1 MGSRHVSFLQVG
13 SAFIAA
19 GIASSC
25 SLRVGSGGP
34 PPSPDKGNGQVFGT
48 SACAR
53 VGTETRIAFGEGAQS
68 FAFAWDTDHYVVVY
82 PDSATGDIFAGT
94 LAADGAAEGA
104 PVDVQATPAKSD
116 LPSLLE
122 TSSGYVVA
130 WEEGSAGNAVYA
142 HALDAAARPSG
153 EGVTVATT
161 QLPQPRPVL
170 SRAPGGE
177 IAIAWMDQFAD
188 GGQGVALATLDP
200 RSLQVTGSQRL
211 ALSDSAGWPWVSG
224 DDQVLA
230 MVWRDQGTESNG
242 TAAYDIPFA
251 LVNPQS
257 LQPTLETSLRGR
269 ATTAA
274 ALPRMVRT
282 TSGFLAAWEDMR
294 GGDNEIFMSIVDAG
308 GKPLGGGVVEE
319 PNSGDANWPNMAWSG
334 GAGAVVYYQW
344 RDNRPQIFM
353 SFVDGTGAR
362 VGGLH
367 DLQVSNGTSGT
378 SKYPDVVWTGSDFG
392 VVYVDT
398 RGGTA
403 ALWFQRVSCQR

>member
-1 MGSRHVSFLQVG
+1 MVAPHVRFFQVS
-13 SAFIAA
+13 SAFVVA

-34 PPSPDKGNGQVFGT
+34 PPSTDKGNGQVFGT

-53 VGTETRIAFGEGAQS
+53 VGTETKIGFGAGAQS

-94 LAADGAAEGA
+94 LASDGAAMGA

-116 LPSLLE
+116 LPSLLK
-122 TSSGYVVA
+122 TANGYVVA

-142 HALDAAARPSG
+142 HGLDPGAQPWG
-153 EGVTVATT
+153 EGVTVAAT

-170 SRAPGGE
+170 SRAPRGE
-177 IAIAWMDQFAD
+177 IAVAWMDQFAD
-188 GGQGVALATLDP
+188 GGQGVEIATLDP
-200 RSLQVTGSQRL
+200 TSLQVTASHRL
-211 ALSDSAGWPWVSG
+211 ALTDSAGWPWVAG

-242 TAAYDIPFA
+242 TASYDIPFA
-251 LVNPQS
+251 PIDPQS
-257 LQPTLETSLRGR
+257 LQPTGQTSLRGR

-282 TSGFLAAWEDMR
+282 TAGFLAAWEDMR
-294 GGDNEIFMSIVDAG
+294 GSDNQIFMSIVDGSGNA
-308 GKPLGGGVVEE
+308 LGGGLVEE
-319 PNSGDANWPNMAWSG
+319 PNSGDANWPNMAWTG
-334 GAGAVVYYQW
+334 QAGAVVYYQW
-344 RDNRPQIFM
+344 RDSRPQIFV
-353 SFVDGTGAR
+353 SFVDGTGTR

-367 DLQVSNGTSGT
+367 DLQVSNGASGT
-378 SKYPDVVWTGSDFG
+378 SKYPDVVWTGSEFG
-392 VVYVDT
+392 VMYVDT
-398 RGGTA
+398 RDGTA
-403 ALWFQRVSCQR
+403 ALWFQRVSCQG